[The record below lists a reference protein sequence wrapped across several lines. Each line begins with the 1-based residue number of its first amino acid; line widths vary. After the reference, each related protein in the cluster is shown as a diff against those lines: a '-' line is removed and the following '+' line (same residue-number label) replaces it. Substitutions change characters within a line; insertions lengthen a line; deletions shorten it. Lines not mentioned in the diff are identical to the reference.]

1 MDALWTFVRRVLSHV
16 PENIG
21 YDTEDHSSIV
31 QPIEL
36 PEPKR
41 CKFELESLGSTAT
54 AWRKLAAFWDNLGD
68 VANLKDL
75 ESFEGS
81 LHSPLGEIPS
91 YIS

>member
-1 MDALWTFVRRVLSHV
+1 MDALWTFVRGVLSNV

-31 QPIEL
+31 QPTEL

-41 CKFELESLGSTAT
+41 CKFELERFGSTAM
-54 AWRKLAAFWDNLGD
+54 AWQKFAVFWENLGD

-75 ESFEGS
+75 EGFEGS
-81 LHSPLGEIPS
+81 FHSHLDEIPS

>member
-1 MDALWTFVRRVLSHV
+1 MDALWTFVRGVLSNV
-16 PENIG
+16 PENMG

-31 QPIEL
+31 QPTEL

-41 CKFELESLGSTAT
+41 CKFELERLGSTVM
-54 AWRKLAAFWDNLGD
+54 AWRKLAEFWNNVDD

-75 ESFEGS
+75 EGFDE
-81 LHSPLGEIPS
+81 SPHFPGGEIPS